1 MKKIAIVTNGIL
13 PLPAVKGG
21 GAETLVQQ
29 LLDENEKQQKYKF
42 IIYSVLDKQA
52 VQAQKKYKY
61 SQFMF
66 VPHKQDNLLSK
77 IKRFYG

>member
-42 IIYSVLDKQA
+42 IVYSVLDKQA
-52 VQAQKKYKY
+52 VQAQKNI
-61 SQFMF
+61 SI
-66 VPHKQDNLLSK
+66 VNLCLSHINK
-77 IKRFYG
+77 IIC

>member
-42 IIYSVLDKQA
+42 IVYSVLDKQA
-52 VQAQKKYKY
+52 VQAQKNISIVNSY
-61 SQFMF
+61 
-66 VPHKQDNLLSK
+66 LSHINK
-77 IKRFYG
+77 IIC

>member
-42 IIYSVLDKQA
+42 IVYSVLDKLYKH
-52 VQAQKKYKY
+52 KKNI
-61 SQFMF
+61 SI
-66 VPHKQDNLLSK
+66 VNSCLSHINK
-77 IKRFYG
+77 IIC

>member
-42 IIYSVLDKQA
+42 IVYSVLDKQA
-52 VQAQKKYKY
+52 VQAQKNI
-61 SQFMF
+61 SI
-66 VPHKQDNLLSK
+66 VNSCLSHINK
-77 IKRFYG
+77 IIC

>member
-52 VQAQKKYKY
+52 VQAQKNI
-61 SQFMF
+61 SI
-66 VPHKQDNLLSK
+66 VNSCLSHINK
-77 IKRFYG
+77 IIC

>member
-42 IIYSVLDKQA
+42 IVYSVLDKKA
-52 VQAQKKYKY
+52 VQAQKNI
-61 SQFMF
+61 SI
-66 VPHKQDNLLSK
+66 VNSCLSHISK
-77 IKRFYG
+77 IIC

>member
-1 MKKIAIVTNGIL
+1 MKKIAIMTNGIL

-42 IIYSVLDKQA
+42 IVYSVLDKQA
-52 VQAQKKYKY
+52 VQAQKNI
-61 SQFMF
+61 SI
-66 VPHKQDNLLSK
+66 VNSCLSHINK
-77 IKRFYG
+77 IIC

>member
-29 LLDENEKQQKYKF
+29 LLDENENNRN
-42 IIYSVLDKQA
+42 I
-52 VQAQKKYKY
+52 
-61 SQFMF
+61 
-66 VPHKQDNLLSK
+66 NLLF
-77 IKRFYG
+77 IVY